1 MRYLYGQ
8 NIYMSKNIYMDR
20 ERFIK
25 YMELIKKEADMYNQ
39 IISIL
44 QNNNRDVVD
53 LLLMSR
59 TPVTLVMRGS
69 IGLDMIG
76 LKNFV
81 KNSTQK

>member
-1 MRYLYGQ
+1 
-8 NIYMSKNIYMDR
+8 MSKNIYMDR